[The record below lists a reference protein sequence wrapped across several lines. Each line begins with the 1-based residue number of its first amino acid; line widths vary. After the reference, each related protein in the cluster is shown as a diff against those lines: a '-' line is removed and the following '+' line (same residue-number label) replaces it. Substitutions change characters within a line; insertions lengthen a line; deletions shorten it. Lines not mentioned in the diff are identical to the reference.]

1 MDPYGGKMDEIE
13 ENETPFPHRKGN
25 LFNIVNLNRWGEG
38 EGEKKHLE
46 WSREGFRKR
55 ANGAIG
61 WGEKYFNGNFERLAK
76 VKKMVDQDHFFGDMQ
91 SIPPIS

>member
-1 MDPYGGKMDEIE
+1 MKYKVNREIRLRHDAFTE
-13 ENETPFPHRKGN
+13 IRVPRDQ
-25 LFNIVNLNRWGEG
+25 LAAGEG
-38 EGEKKHLE
+38 ELG
-46 WSREGFRKR
+46 GFRKR

-61 WGEKYFNGNFERLAK
+61 WGEKYFNGNFERFAK

>member
-1 MDPYGGKMDEIE
+1 MYDFMEPYVSSSPQRAYLNYRDLDLGFQK
-13 ENETPFPHRKGN
+13 KGE
-25 LFNIVNLNRWGEG
+25 RSY
-38 EGEKKHLE
+38 
-46 WSREGFRKR
+46 SR
-55 ANGAIG
+55 AIG